1 MRFAGRLAR
10 AGRFSYGSTH
20 HRRVTPSAATT
31 CARLTAINLRGLA
44 GL

>member
-10 AGRFSYGSTH
+10 AGRFSYGST